1 MDMFP
6 SSALVG
12 QNKEESIAALPID
25 DLIEKS
31 TITRSRLQARK
42 HICVMTGGG
51 VNDDPAL
58 KKAGIG
64 IAVADANGAAR
75 SASDIILTE
84 PGPSVIISAVLT
96 SQAISQRMTNY
107 TVNLDYFTY
116 AIQSKLD
123 QRCCLIKPFDLLH
136 FHRYMQSPLQSISCS
151 ISLHSWS
158 LVLTSLLLSLIMA
171 LIDSTIMTISKDR
184 MKPSPQLDSW
194 KLAAIFTTGVILGG
208 YSAMMTVI
216 FFWAAYK
223 KDFFPEFGGWG
234 GVIWLYNLLFYFPL
248 HCIKFFIR
256 YALIGKA
263 WDLLLNKGLLSRGR
277 KT

>member
-1 MDMFP
+1 MFP

-107 TVNLDYFTY
+107 TIY
-116 AIQSKLD
+116 AISITVHIMLGFMLLA
-123 QRCCLIKPFDLLH
+123 LIWQFDFPSFMVIGPHLIIAILNNGIW
-136 FHRYMQSPLQSISCS
+136 RLGWRDMALQP
-151 ISLHSWS
+151 
-158 LVLTSLLLSLIMA
+158 SLLLSTPLHQVLHPI
-171 LIDSTIMTISKDR
+171 R
-184 MKPSPQLDSW
+184 PHW
-194 KLAAIFTTGVILGG
+194 KGLGSVIEQRIAFTR
-208 YSAMMTVI
+208 
-216 FFWAAYK
+216 K
-223 KDFFPEFGGWG
+223 KD
-234 GVIWLYNLLFYFPL
+234 L
-248 HCIKFFIR
+248 
-256 YALIGKA
+256 GK
-263 WDLLLNKGLLSRGR
+263 
-277 KT
+277 